1 MQGGRGRHRGYVG
14 VVGDWV
20 VGRVGRGIGREALGL
35 VVQEVEATTEAK
47 WVVLGLVEGLA
58 LGFVPEGLRVLWHV
72 RAWGRRS
79 WIAEK
84 RVRFHFAKLSV
95 GITRSS

>member
-1 MQGGRGRHRGYVG
+1 MQSGRGRCSRYGG
-14 VVGDWV
+14 VKGDGV
-20 VGRVGRGIGREALGL
+20 VGRVGRGVGGEALGL
-35 VVQEVEATTEAK
+35 VIQEVEATTEAK
-47 WVVLGLVEGLA
+47 WIVLGLVEGLA
-58 LGFVPEGLRVLWHV
+58 LGFVPEGLRVLWHI

-84 RVRFHFAKLSV
+84 RVRFHLAELSV

>member
-1 MQGGRGRHRGYVG
+1 M
-14 VVGDWV
+14 
-20 VGRVGRGIGREALGL
+20 VGRVGRGNGREALGL

-47 WVVLGLVEGLA
+47 WVVLRLVEGLA

-72 RAWGRRS
+72 WAWGRRS
-79 WIAEK
+79 RFTEK
-84 RVRFHFAKLSV
+84 RVGFHFAELSV

>member
-1 MQGGRGRHRGYVG
+1 M
-14 VVGDWV
+14 
-20 VGRVGRGIGREALGL
+20 
-35 VVQEVEATTEAK
+35 VVQEIEATTEAK
-47 WVVLGLVEGLA
+47 WVVLRLVEGLA
-58 LGFVPEGLRVLWHV
+58 LGFVPEGLRVLWHI

-84 RVRFHFAKLSV
+84 RVRFHLAELSV

>member
-1 MQGGRGRHRGYVG
+1 M
-14 VVGDWV
+14 
-20 VGRVGRGIGREALGL
+20 VGRVGRGNGREALGL

-47 WVVLGLVEGLA
+47 WVVLRLVEGLA

-72 RAWGRRS
+72 WAWGRRCRVT
-79 WIAEK
+79 EK

>member
-1 MQGGRGRHRGYVG
+1 M
-14 VVGDWV
+14 GDGV
-20 VGRVGRGIGREALGL
+20 VGRVGRGIGGEALGL

-47 WVVLGLVEGLA
+47 WVVLGLVEGVA
-58 LGFVPEGLRVLWHV
+58 VGCVPEGLRVQWHI

-84 RVRFHFAKLSV
+84 RVRFHLAELSV